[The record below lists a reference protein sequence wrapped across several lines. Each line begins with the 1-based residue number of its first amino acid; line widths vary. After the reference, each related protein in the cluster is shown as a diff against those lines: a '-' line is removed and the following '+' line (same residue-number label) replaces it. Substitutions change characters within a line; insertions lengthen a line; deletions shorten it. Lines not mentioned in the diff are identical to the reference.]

1 MAALE
6 VNELPASSF
15 TQEWHQRDGW
25 SCGYHAAR
33 ILEIQRRKLRG
44 ERQGLVQSIEAVVS
58 HQRNLVMHI
67 QSLQAEHM
75 GIQWPPKPQ
84 QGQDTDSVKA
94 PATPGPAAPQESE
107 APAPPEPEVPVAPA
121 APAPPA
127 APATP
132 EVTAPPEPEVSVAPV
147 APAAPAA
154 PAAPEVTSA
163 KKATGKPSSLEQAK
177 ERAKTSKC
185 CQPRKSDGLKGCSK
199 CMGQWFAF
207 QRMRHNYGWGP
218 SLCQE

>member
-107 APAPPEPEVPVAPA
+107 APAPPEP
-121 APAPPA
+121 
-127 APATP
+127 
-132 EVTAPPEPEVSVAPV
+132 
-147 APAAPAA
+147 

-163 KKATGKPSSLEQAK
+163 KKATGKPTSLEQAK

-185 CQPRKSDGLKGCSK
+185 CQPRKKDGLKGCSK
-199 CMGQWFAF
+199 CMGQFF
-207 QRMRHNYGWGP
+207 GIYRIRSHYGKDP
-218 SLCQE
+218 SPCQE

>member
-6 VNELPASSF
+6 VDELPANSF

-44 ERQGLVQSIEAVVS
+44 ERQGLVQSIEMIVS

-75 GIQWPPKPQ
+75 GIQWPPKPAPKAPE

-94 PATPGPAAPQESE
+94 AETPGPAAPQESE
-107 APAPPEPEVPVAPA
+107 APEP
-121 APAPPA
+121 
-127 APATP
+127 
-132 EVTAPPEPEVSVAPV
+132 
-147 APAAPAA
+147 PAA
-154 PAAPEVTSA
+154 PAAPEVTSDKTA
-163 KKATGKPSSLEQAK
+163 KAKPSSLEQAM

-185 CQPRKSDGLKGCSK
+185 CQPRKKDGLKGCSK
-199 CMGQWFAF
+199 CMGQWFAC
-207 QRMRHNYGWGP
+207 QRLRQNYGKNP
-218 SLCQE
+218 SPCQEG